1 MGYEIGDRVRFMDFE
16 GDGHVVSVPQGG
28 RMDIEVDGMRM
39 NVSVLEVVPVYEED
53 PAEERHRYEG
63 NAQVSRFK
71 QQAIPGRSP
80 AVKGRK
86 ARTRPDIMEVDLHI
100 GKIREKYPAARNI
113 PDEDALSVQLDVFEK
128 SMAEAFRKGVKYV
141 VFIHGNGRGVLRR
154 ELEKRLREYPGVSVC
169 DASPLRYGSGAMEVT
184 VR

>member
-1 MGYEIGDRVRFMDFE
+1 MGYEIGDRVRFMDFDGE
-16 GDGHVVSVPQGG
+16 GQVISVAEGG
-28 RMDIEVDGMRM
+28 RMLIEVEGMRM
-39 NVSVLEVVPVYEED
+39 NVSVREVVPLSGKDV
-53 PAEERHRYEG
+53 AGERHLYDG
-63 NAQVSRFK
+63 NNQVSRFK
-71 QQAIPGRSP
+71 QSAMPGRNH
-80 AVKGRK
+80 AVTGRK
-86 ARTRPDIMEVDLHI
+86 ARIRPDLLEVDLHI

-113 PDEDALSVQLDVFEK
+113 PDEDALYVQLDVFEK

-184 VR
+184 IR